1 MDKNPQRQR
10 TAAAALEPRVSAIVV
25 ARNIRP
31 KAAASSALDLC
42 LRSALAEPWI
52 DDLVIVDH
60 GNAPEISSALRVLQL
75 DRRDVTVIS
84 APRTITAAAAA
95 NMGAKAA
102 RGRWVLFLDA
112 GIVLQRGAV
121 ARMAAAGGGA
131 AAPWIVGGRLLDS
144 QGRDRPAARVGA
156 LNAWSAIAVAMDWR
170 GPRPLRR
177 RGVRVEPDEAM
188 PVAAV
193 SGAFMLIGRHDFNAL
208 SGFDEHFVGDGADL
222 DLCHRAREAGGA
234 VLFQPAAAGVQFMR
248 GANGARRA
256 QGLARFAAKSART
269 PLQKAFALIAP
280 PALAVLVGLKDFVA
294 GRPPHP
300 R

>member
-25 ARNIRP
+25 ARGIRP
-31 KAAASSALDLC
+31 NAASSSALDLC

-60 GNAPEISSALRVLQL
+60 GNAPQISSALRALQL
-75 DRRDVTVIS
+75 DRRDVKV
-84 APRTITAAAAA
+84 ITAPQMLTAAGAA
-95 NMGAKAA
+95 NLGAKAA

-144 QGRDRPAARVGA
+144 QGRDRPAARTA

-177 RGVRVEPDEAM
+177 RDVRVEPDEPM

-193 SGAFMLIGRHDFNAL
+193 SGAFMLIGRHDFNEL
-208 SGFDEHFVGDGADL
+208 SGFDEKFISDGADL

-248 GANGARRA
+248 GPNGARRA
-256 QGLARFAAKSART
+256 QGLARFVSKSART
-269 PLQKAFALIAP
+269 PLQKAFALIAT
-280 PALAVLVGLKDFVA
+280 PALSVLVGLKDFVA
-294 GRPPHP
+294 GRPPH
-300 R
+300 RR